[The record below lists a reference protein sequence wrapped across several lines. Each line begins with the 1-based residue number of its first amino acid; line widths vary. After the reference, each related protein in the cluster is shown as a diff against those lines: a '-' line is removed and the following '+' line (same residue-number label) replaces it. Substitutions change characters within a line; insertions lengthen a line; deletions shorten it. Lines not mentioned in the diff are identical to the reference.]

1 MINQTPKTKKTRKIV
16 DKIKKNKK
24 INGKKIKFI
33 GHKNRRT
40 KPSIRK
46 TKNGDF
52 FVKKN
57 LQNHTSKTEKKNTD
71 FRPQIRMYFFK
82 FFLK

>member
-40 KPSIRK
+40 KTSIRK

-52 FVKKN
+52 
-57 LQNHTSKTEKKNTD
+57 L
-71 FRPQIRMYFFK
+71 
-82 FFLK
+82 

>member
-1 MINQTPKTKKTRKIV
+1 MIIQTPKTKKTRKIV
-16 DKIKKNKK
+16 DKKNKK
-24 INGKKIKFI
+24 INTKKTKFI

-52 FVKKN
+52 FVKKKSTKSH
-57 LQNHTSKTEKKNTD
+57 Q
-71 FRPQIRMYFFK
+71 
-82 FFLK
+82 